1 MHPVSLRKEKKGD
14 AMSPNEKIDAA
25 TAARELTLALLF
37 LNRFREKIGASSL
50 WRAWKG
56 FDFGTL
62 DKLAEA
68 GLITSSRTAKSVYLT
83 DEGLAKARRLLD
95 KYGIADW
102 PSLEGK

>member
-1 MHPVSLRKEKKGD
+1 MEQD
-14 AMSPNEKIDAA
+14 AKIDAA

-37 LNRFREKIGASSL
+37 LNRFREKDRASAWSP

-56 FDFGTL
+56 FDFDTL

-68 GLITSSRTAKSVYLT
+68 GLICSNRTAKSVSLT
-83 DEGLAKARRLLD
+83 DEGLAEAHRLLD

-102 PSLEGK
+102 QNLAGK

>member
-1 MHPVSLRKEKKGD
+1 MEQD
-14 AMSPNEKIDAA
+14 AKIDAA

-37 LNRFREKIGASSL
+37 LNRFREKVGANWTP

-56 FDFGTL
+56 FDFDTL

-68 GLITSSRTAKSVYLT
+68 GLISASRTAKSVYLT
-83 DEGLAKARRLLD
+83 DEGLAEARRLLD

-102 PSLEGK
+102 PKLEGK

>member
-1 MHPVSLRKEKKGD
+1 MEQD
-14 AMSPNEKIDAA
+14 AKIDAA

-37 LNRFREKIGASSL
+37 LNRFREKVGPNSWTP

-56 FDFGTL
+56 FDFDTL

-68 GLITSSRTAKSVYLT
+68 GLISSSRTAKSVSLT
-83 DEGLAKARRLLD
+83 DEGLAEARRLLD

-102 PSLEGK
+102 QKLEGK

>member
-1 MHPVSLRKEKKGD
+1 MNKKET
-14 AMSPNEKIDAA
+14 IDAA

-37 LNRFREKIGASSL
+37 LNRFREKIGPNSWTP

-56 FDFGTL
+56 FDFDTL

-68 GLITSSRTAKSVYLT
+68 GLISSSRTAKSVFLT
-83 DEGLAKARRLLD
+83 DEGLAEARRPLD

-102 PSLEGK
+102 PNLEGK

>member
-1 MHPVSLRKEKKGD
+1 
-14 AMSPNEKIDAA
+14 MSPNEKIDAA
-25 TAARELTLALLF
+25 TAARELTLVLLF
-37 LNRFREKIGASSL
+37 LNRFREKIVSGSV

-83 DEGLAKARRLLD
+83 DEGLAEARHLLD

-102 PSLEGK
+102 KKLEGK

>member
-1 MHPVSLRKEKKGD
+1 MKQ
-14 AMSPNEKIDAA
+14 NEKIDAA

-37 LNRFREKIGASSL
+37 LNRFREKVGTKSL
-50 WRAWKG
+50 WRSWKG

-68 GLITSSRTAKSVYLT
+68 GLISSSRTAKSVSLT
-83 DEGLAKARRLLD
+83 DEGLAEARRLLD

-102 PSLEGK
+102 EKQEGKEMAK